1 MIIPY
6 DLFLFCGSRGHVP
19 DRSIAAVPRS
29 VGARLVHLLISAV
42 FMVLFLAVS
51 PAYAIDVPFT
61 FQDEFGVHQ
70 GVGKLEG
77 NRVTGQIK
85 GSGATWTFEGEIA
98 GNTISVVAAIQAVV
112 RGPEQRATPPVK
124 LR

>member
-1 MIIPY
+1 M
-6 DLFLFCGSRGHVP
+6 FQN
-19 DRSIAAVPRS
+19 RSIAAVPGS
-29 VGARLVHLLISAV
+29 VGARLVRLLFSAV
-42 FMVLFLAVS
+42 SIVLFLAVS
-51 PAYAIDVPFT
+51 PAYAVDVPFT

-98 GNTISVVAAIQAVV
+98 GNTISVVANNSVVV
-112 RGPEQRATPPVK
+112 RGPERRATLPVK